1 MTKKILVEYTPLI
14 YDSALVTEAA
24 KTGNGTVTIKA
35 ILQRANAQNQ
45 NGRVYTRELLQREVD
60 KYMNEFVRHRGA
72 MGELDHPS
80 DATIAVKNV
89 SHIVTEMHWE
99 GDDLVG
105 TLEILSTP
113 AGNIVKELMKN
124 NIRLG
129 VSSRG
134 MGAVTELSNGV
145 LKVEDD
151 FHLICFDIV
160 SNPSTHGAYLFE
172 GLNVATSIKQAKE
185 DRVSNLI
192 SRLFNELSK

>member
-1 MTKKILVEYTPLI
+1 MNRQLLVEYNPLI
-14 YDSALVTEAA
+14 YDASMINEAL

-72 MGELDHPS
+72 MGELDHPPES
-80 DATIAVKNV
+80 TISVKNV

-105 TLEILSTP
+105 TLEILTTP

-124 NIRLG
+124 NVRLG
-129 VSSRG
+129 ISSRG
-134 MGAVTELSNGV
+134 MGKVTELPNGV

-151 FHLICFDIV
+151 FSLICFDIV
-160 SNPSTHGAYLFE
+160 SNPSTQGAFLFE
-172 GLNVATSIKQAKE
+172 GIQLNKSIEQAKE
-185 DRVSNLI
+185 DRINNLI
-192 SRLFNELSK
+192 SRMFSELDV